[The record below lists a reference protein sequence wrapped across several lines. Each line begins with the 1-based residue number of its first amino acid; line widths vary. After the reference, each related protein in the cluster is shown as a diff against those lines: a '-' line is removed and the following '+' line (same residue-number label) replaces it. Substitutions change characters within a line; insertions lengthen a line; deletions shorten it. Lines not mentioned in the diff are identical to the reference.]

1 VHESWKEERKIWSG
15 IPFSKPSQSVKPCLL
30 FSFLF
35 FPMIPSR
42 YHGKKREKNAWTF
55 HFFKTFTIRKNHAS
69 YLISFF
75 PHDTVC
81 TNHGK
86 KREKYGKAFH
96 FSKTPPQVEEK
107 IS

>member
-1 VHESWKEERKIWSG
+1 MEERKKCLD
-15 IPFSKPSQSVKPCLL
+15 IPVFQNLYNTENP
-30 FSFLF
+30 
-35 FPMIPSR
+35 
-42 YHGKKREKNAWTF
+42 
-55 HFFKTFTIRKNHAS
+55 AS

-96 FSKTPPQVEEK
+96 FSKPPPQVEEK